1 MRVQLKVINNA
12 AAGKQVLVE
21 RDTTYE
27 PKNDDL
33 TELDA
38 FDAGFQWIRSIDG
51 VQAVVLNELE
61 QDTIFVGRTMEVKSY
76 EKMTGIMD

>member
-38 FDAGFQWIRSIDG
+38 FD
-51 VQAVVLNELE
+51 VL
-61 QDTIFVGRTMEVKSY
+61 DA
-76 EKMTGIMD
+76 